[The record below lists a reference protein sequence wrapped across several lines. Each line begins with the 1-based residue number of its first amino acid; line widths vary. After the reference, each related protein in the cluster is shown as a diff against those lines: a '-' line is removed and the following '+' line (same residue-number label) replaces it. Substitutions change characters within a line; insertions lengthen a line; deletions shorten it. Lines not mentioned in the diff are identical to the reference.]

1 MGVIT
6 IIGLEKVINVFNFN
20 ANKIAKE
27 IGVNRQTVYDWL
39 KGKRKIPKERIDQL
53 TEIPEFKYVNKELF
67 QKEIDNVDEID
78 IEIAR
83 TKYRSDMDSEEVE
96 DEFYGIPVTHD
107 PYAQDRQL
115 LYKMKEIVQEIERAK
130 SMVFDMNYLEG
141 LNSSI
146 GENYVSALSSLN
158 DVFEQTDVNKIKIIV
173 VFLSLLNNKELTD
186 KSAQD
191 LREMFKK
198 YISASGKDSNVY
210 DI

>member
-27 IGVNRQTVYDWL
+27 IGVSRQTVYDWL

-146 GENYVSALSSLN
+146 GENYVSALASLN

-198 YISASGKDSNVY
+198 YITASGEDYNVY
-210 DI
+210 NI